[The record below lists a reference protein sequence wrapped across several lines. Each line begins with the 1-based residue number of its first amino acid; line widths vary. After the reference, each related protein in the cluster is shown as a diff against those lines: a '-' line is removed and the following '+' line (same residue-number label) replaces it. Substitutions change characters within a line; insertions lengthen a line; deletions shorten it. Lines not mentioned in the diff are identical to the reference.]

1 MKAMI
6 FAAGMGTRLKPLT
19 DTIPKA
25 LVKVNGETLLEITLK
40 RLKKFGFNQI
50 IVNVHHFAGQIID
63 FLQINQ
69 NFGME
74 VCISDESGQLLDTGG
89 GLMKASYFFDDNK
102 AFLVH
107 NVDVISGIDICGM
120 YKHHGSSGN
129 MVTLAVKT
137 RNTERQLLFTDEGFL
152 CGRIDG
158 KAVLKS
164 FVKET
169 VSFKPYA
176 FSGIH
181 VINPGL
187 FRLTSRTGSFSLIDL
202 YLELSENCKI
212 GAYIHEKD
220 EWLDVGKPLSLEQ
233 AGIIIHKINTQHQ

>member
-19 DTIPKA
+19 NTIPKA

-40 RLKKFGFNQI
+40 RLKKFGFDQV

-63 FLQINQ
+63 FLQKNK
-69 NFGME
+69 NFGID
-74 VCISDESGQLLDTGG
+74 VSISDESRQLLDTGG
-89 GLMKASYFFDDNK
+89 GLMKASYFFDDNI

-107 NVDVISGIDICGM
+107 NVDVISGIDLGAM
-120 YKHHGSSGN
+120 YKNHVLSGN

-137 RNTERQLLFTDEGFL
+137 RNTERQLLFTNEGLL
-152 CGRIDG
+152 CGRIHAKTG
-158 KAVLKS
+158 VKT

-169 VSFKPYA
+169 ASFKPYA

-187 FRLTSRTGSFSLIDL
+187 FGLTSRTGSFSLIDL
-202 YLELSENCKI
+202 YLELSENCNI
-212 GAYIHEKD
+212 GAYIHEQD
-220 EWLDVGKPLSLEQ
+220 EWLDAGKPLSLEQ
-233 AGIIIHKINTQHQ
+233 AGVILHKINTQH